1 MHVKSLCPNLAHMLP
16 LNEKHAEA
24 THANILKSCSESD
37 VFFKSDSRKAQFLVV
52 WRLFVHLVPVQ
63 CKGFFNPIHIFAN
76 CCSAVPPEIECWLVS
91 MLPQEIHL
99 SSILSHPDHLAK
111 FFYCFVA
118 KKFTEDELLA
128 Q

>member
-1 MHVKSLCPNLAHMLP
+1 MNNMREP
-16 LNEKHAEA
+16 L
-24 THANILKSCSESD
+24 HANILKSCSESD
-37 VFFKSDSRKAQFLVV
+37 VFVFKSGALKAQFLVV